1 MTTAWEKEK
10 ARNARHAAEC
20 AAEMQAAIETL
31 DRDRF
36 LTAYEKSMRYMK
48 KRVRSH
54 YYLTFLLMD
63 SVNH

>member
-20 AAEMQAAIETL
+20 AAEMEAAIETL
-31 DRDRF
+31 DYPRF
-36 LTAYEKSMRYMK
+36 EAAWKRSIRFMK

-54 YYLTFLLMD
+54 YYKTFLLMD
-63 SVNH
+63 SINH